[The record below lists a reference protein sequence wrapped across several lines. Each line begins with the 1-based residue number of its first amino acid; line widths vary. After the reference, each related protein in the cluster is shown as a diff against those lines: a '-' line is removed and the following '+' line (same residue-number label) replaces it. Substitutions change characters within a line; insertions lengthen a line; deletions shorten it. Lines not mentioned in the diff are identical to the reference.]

1 LTVWGSS
8 FFFLF
13 LRLLSGQTA
22 TCEASSRTRS
32 ALRGSRGGALQ
43 FAQLE
48 YSRSEMATIRDSF
61 KIGYRLYAKPFVDP
75 VFGPKI
81 PLMLIVG
88 DLEWLQSVRS
98 PLVPSTVGAAT
109 DTEEVGQ
116 NRAAI
121 PFRPC
126 RDSLSPVSFA
136 H

>member
-1 LTVWGSS
+1 M
-8 FFFLF
+8 
-13 LRLLSGQTA
+13 
-22 TCEASSRTRS
+22 
-32 ALRGSRGGALQ
+32 Q